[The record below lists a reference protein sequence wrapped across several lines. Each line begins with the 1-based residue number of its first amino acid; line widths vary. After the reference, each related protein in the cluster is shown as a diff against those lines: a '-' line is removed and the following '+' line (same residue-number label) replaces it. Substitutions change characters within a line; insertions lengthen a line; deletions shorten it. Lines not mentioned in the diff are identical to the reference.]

1 MSLTQA
7 PRLLEGM
14 GAAEREKERTQRKE
28 GVGHPPRLSRERAVA
43 CWQSE
48 ALWTR
53 SDLASVCAGV
63 VRWVSCSQRS
73 PAHLTP
79 TLKAAS

>member
-28 GVGHPPRLSRERAVA
+28 GVGHPPRLSRERAG
-43 CWQSE
+43 SG
-48 ALWTR
+48 L
-53 SDLASVCAGV
+53 LAVGG
-63 VRWVSCSQRS
+63 
-73 PAHLTP
+73 
-79 TLKAAS
+79 TLDQI